1 MPRQEEATVHV
12 ELERGRCLI
21 SRSVELERIWQ
32 LVQRAAPTDA
42 SVLITGE
49 TGTGKE
55 LIARLIHRLS
65 ARARRD
71 FVGVD
76 CNAIAPSVLESEL
89 FGHERGSFT
98 GADGQHAGMFE
109 LADGATLFFDEIG
122 NLPLAA
128 QAKLLRVLQER
139 EFRRLGG
146 TRVIRSDF
154 RLISATN
161 SDLAAA
167 VADGAFRGDLFHRLK
182 VVHVH
187 LPPLRERREDI
198 ELLVSYLVNEKRVA
212 LKRPAVCR
220 VDHRALGLLLSYDWP
235 GNVRELENVVE
246 TAIIECPGDTIV
258 PEHVA
263 VGLAAA
269 PAALSPVIELQF
281 REARQE
287 ALAAFE
293 RVYLIGQLS
302 RHRGSVKQVALHAGI
317 TPKHVR
323 ELLNRHGIDR
333 RAYRAPSARVSRS
346 ASTSS

>member
-1 MPRQEEATVHV
+1 MPRQQEATVRV

-21 SRSVELERIWQ
+21 SRSAELERIWQ
-32 LVQRAAPTDA
+32 LVQRVAPTDA

-55 LIARLIHRLS
+55 LIARLIHRMS
-65 ARARRD
+65 GRAHQE
-71 FVGVD
+71 FLAVD

-89 FGHERGSFT
+89 FGHERGAFT
-98 GADGQHAGMFE
+98 GADRQQVGVFE
-109 LADGATLFFDEIG
+109 LADRATLFLDEIG

-146 TRVIRSDF
+146 TRVVRSDF

-161 SDLAAA
+161 SDLAAG
-167 VADGAFRGDLFHRLK
+167 VADGSFRGDLFHRLK

-187 LPPLRERREDI
+187 LPPLRERREDV
-198 ELLVSYLVNEKRVA
+198 ELLVGYLVKEKRVA
-212 LKRPAVCR
+212 LNRPAVCR
-220 VDHRALGLLLSYDWP
+220 VDHRALGLLLAYDWP
-235 GNVRELENVVE
+235 GNVRELENVIE
-246 TAIIECPGDTIV
+246 TAMIECTGETIA
-258 PEHVA
+258 PDHVA
-263 VGLAAA
+263 IGLAMAPAA
-269 PAALSPVIELQF
+269 PARAVEVGF

-287 ALAAFE
+287 ALATFE

-323 ELLNRHGIDR
+323 ELLHRHGIDR
-333 RAYRAPSARVSRS
+333 RTYRVSASRS
-346 ASTSS
+346 VSSSR